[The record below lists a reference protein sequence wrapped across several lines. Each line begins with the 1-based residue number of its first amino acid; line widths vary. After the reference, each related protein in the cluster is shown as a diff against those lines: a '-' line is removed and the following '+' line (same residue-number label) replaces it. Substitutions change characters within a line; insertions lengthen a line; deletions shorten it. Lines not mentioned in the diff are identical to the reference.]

1 MKRREAVPT
10 LDLEELLARGR
21 KVRPLPELVRA
32 RALSR
37 ARKVARTPVLVD
49 APRARP
55 ARFAARAA
63 MAAAIVLGVAGVA
76 FALRQSSPPAS
87 QSTGAALIV
96 PSVPLSS
103 ASAAASAAKPELS
116 ALPLAPSESA
126 LAPTASAP
134 RLVARAR
141 NSAASIDSESELMRR
156 AHAAYAERNFGTALR
171 LVAEHAKKFPRGV
184 LSEEREALRVR
195 SLAAAGQTAD
205 ARRASIAFAQ
215 RFPRSVLLAR
225 IQAFAGPNPAPSH

>member
-1 MKRREAVPT
+1 MKRREASPT

-49 APRARP
+49 APRAHRAP
-55 ARFAARAA
+55 FAGRAA
-63 MAAAIVLGVAGVA
+63 MAAAIVLGIAGVA
-76 FALRQSSPPAS
+76 FALRQSSPRPS
-87 QSTGAALIV
+87 ESTGAALV
-96 PSVPLSS
+96 VASVPQSS
-103 ASAAASAAKPELS
+103 ALPAKPELS
-116 ALPLAPSESA
+116 ALPALPPESA
-126 LAPTASAP
+126 LAPAASAP

-141 NSAASIDSESELMRR
+141 SSAASTDSESELMRR
-156 AHAAYAERNFGTALR
+156 AHAAYAERNFGSALR
-171 LVAEHAKKFPRGV
+171 LVGEHAKKFPRGV

-205 ARRASIAFAQ
+205 ARRAAIAFAQ